1 NARAVRDL
9 KHFIEFAQ
17 RGPRAL
23 AEAVQGSV
31 GGYDSPFE
39 EAVAQGLRRLG
50 WQVVPQIGVSR
61 FRIDLGIVH
70 PDRPGDYLA
79 GVECDVRSPMRLRNI
94 NLAPRATLF
103 FSAII
108 ALVVILG
115 VIAILQMGKLR
126 DTEKDVELN
135 WMPSIRQTALMN
147 VTILRLRLE
156 TQRALADPQT
166 IQQTIA
172 KFPGYRK
179 ASKDAVDNYE
189 ALIASDQE
197 RQLFL
202 AVKKSYADYARQLD
216 LLEPLLRAGDTDS
229 IVKLVATGIRPLTN
243 QMETQIEELTRFN
256 NEGAA
261 LAGAQATEVYDSGFY
276 IVVGLIIF
284 VALLTLCLATLLT
297 KTITSPIGNALSV
310 AERIASSD
318 LSKEVEVSGTD
329 EAGRL
334 LGALATMQQN
344 LRTTIMQIADSS
356 SQLAAASEEM
366 TAVTEQ
372 SSLGLVSQNDEVNQ
386 AYRSGSGARVADAQ
400 VHPEVVEQRAGH
412 QAIAEQTNLLALNA
426 AIEAARAGEQGRG
439 FAVVA
444 DEVRALAHR
453 TQVSTQEIEQM
464 IQAIQNDSDQAVK
477 AMATSRDLASES
489 LSVAGDASSSL
500 DQIAT
505 AIIGINERNILIAT
519 ASEEQ
524 AHVARE
530 VDRNLGLRDSGGPAS
545 ASDISGWRTAELP
558 AVLSAELRR
567 AFIPYPITGTRH
579 VQPFAEHQSTGFLQA
594 QLFLILQRTHGGH
607 RLEIMVQGGAAQ
619 VGDPGELFDAQ
630 RLGVVVVQPVDGLRH
645 PSRLRIS
652 EGQFMQTAPVCAA
665 QEAVVQFSQG
675 KRCEHGD
682 VLGCIEQPDQ
692 PKHGF
697 Q

>member
-1 NARAVRDL
+1 
-9 KHFIEFAQ
+9 
-17 RGPRAL
+17 
-23 AEAVQGSV
+23 
-31 GGYDSPFE
+31 
-39 EAVAQGLRRLG
+39 
-50 WQVVPQIGVSR
+50 
-61 FRIDLGIVH
+61 
-70 PDRPGDYLA
+70 
-79 GVECDVRSPMRLRNI
+79 MRLRNI

-108 ALVVILG
+108 LLVLVLG

-156 TQRALADPQT
+156 TQRALAEPQT
-166 IQQTIA
+166 IQQTVT

-179 ASKDAVDNYE
+179 ASKDAVYNYE
-189 ALIASDQE
+189 PLIASDQE

-202 AVKKSYADYARQLD
+202 AVKKSYDDYAIQLD
-216 LLEPLLRAGDTDS
+216 LLETLLNAGDTGS

-243 QMETQIEELTRFN
+243 QMEDQIEELTKFN

-261 LAGAQATEVYDSGFY
+261 LAGAQATQVYDSGFY
-276 IVVGLIIF
+276 LVTGLIIF
-284 VALLTLCLATLLT
+284 VALLTLCLATLLI

-318 LSKEVEVSGTD
+318 LTTEVEVSGTD

-334 LGALATMQQN
+334 LSALTTMQQN
-344 LRTTIMQIADSS
+344 LRNTIMQIADSS
-356 SQLAAASEEM
+356 SQLAAASQEM

-386 AYRSGSGARVADAQ
+386 AATAVTEMSAAVDEVARNAESASEESRRGQDYTEVGLERVSQTLKAIEKLSSNVQDTSEQITGLSNRAQ
-400 VHPEVVEQRAGH
+400 NISKVVEVIR
-412 QAIAEQTNLLALNA
+412 AIAEQTNLLALNA

-464 IQAIQNDSDQAVK
+464 IQDIQSDSDQAVK
-477 AMATSRDLASES
+477 AMATSRELAAES
-489 LSVAGDASSSL
+489 LSVAGDASTSL

-505 AIIGINERNILIAT
+505 AITGINERNLLIAT

-530 VDRNLGLRDSGGPAS
+530 VDRNLVSIRELASQSSAGASQTAS
-545 ASDISGWRTAELP
+545 ACNEMSKL
-558 AVLSAELRR
+558 AVNLN
-567 AFIPYPITGTRH
+567 
-579 VQPFAEHQSTGFLQA
+579 
-594 QLFLILQRTHGGH
+594 QLVNRFK
-607 RLEIMVQGGAAQ
+607 V
-619 VGDPGELFDAQ
+619 
-630 RLGVVVVQPVDGLRH
+630 
-645 PSRLRIS
+645 
-652 EGQFMQTAPVCAA
+652 
-665 QEAVVQFSQG
+665 
-675 KRCEHGD
+675 
-682 VLGCIEQPDQ
+682 
-692 PKHGF
+692 
-697 Q
+697 